1 MVGRLRSNFRK
12 IVRSSEIML
21 PSDEEKWARARR
33 LGRKRFVW
41 LYGVLGWGVPTA
53 ILFSIL
59 RAYAEGWEQLPVILA
74 ISLAIF
80 PLGGI
85 VFGRVMWRCL
95 ERMNARSPAASS
107 NE

>member
-1 MVGRLRSNFRK
+1 M
-12 IVRSSEIML
+12 SE
-21 PSDEEKWARARR
+21 SKSEKWARTRR

-53 ILFSIL
+53 VLFSLL

-80 PLGGI
+80 PLGGV
-85 VFGRVMWRCL
+85 VFGRVMWWWL
-95 ERMNARSPAASS
+95 ERMNRRSATTGTS
-107 NE
+107 E